1 MLAREFGILKAK
13 DEALSAKDEAITEEF
28 ATLKAKVDRKDDALT
43 AEVAALKA
51 KVGALRKGCATGS
64 FKKTRPSGLASQ
76 QSDWNLAQTV
86 HFGRT
91 FSGIPKVTASISQF
105 ERTQDVTSDTVW
117 GIDLSVR
124 TPSATSVIID
134 VHSYSTYIPYITV
147 SWVACAA

>member
-64 FKKTRPSGLASQ
+64 FKKTRPSVANQ

-105 ERTQDVTSDTVW
+105 ERQQDGTGDTVW

-124 TPSATSVIID
+124 TPSATSVTIN
-134 VHSYSTYIPYITV
+134 VHAYS
-147 SWVACAA
+147 